1 MWLPNIFPKE
11 TLEKVKDMK
20 KDSGLRSVLN
30 LNADGSLK
38 QPPQFT
44 PKRSNNGNSKKKN
57 EYQRSQ
63 SRGTQFNQRK
73 KENNNSFKTKES
85 FRTTGNG
92 NTSTQKKA
100 GHKTLVKKGNT
111 SQKARTNKVEVNLAN
126 DSLKIPVGGRLFR
139 FRAAWKGANYKSV
152 VKKGLPL

>member
-1 MWLPNIFPKE
+1 MDAKIKLRQSILYNQDTEAVRVLLKSNMWLPNIFPKE

-44 PKRSNNGNSKKKN
+44 PKWSNNGNSKKKY

-63 SRGTQFNQRK
+63 SKGTQFNQRK
-73 KENNNSFKTKES
+73 KENYNSFKTKES

-100 GHKTLVKKGNT
+100 GPTQNAGQKG
-111 SQKARTNKVEVNLAN
+111 KYFPKGKNKQ
-126 DSLKIPVGGRLFR
+126 GGGKPRQ
-139 FRAAWKGANYKSV
+139 
-152 VKKGLPL
+152 